1 MDVIELKQL
10 LSRPEWADVE
20 LKTSA
25 RAFPK
30 DAASTLCAFANCGG
44 GYVILGVD
52 EKKLPAISG
61 IDKDKIDEVQDQCL
75 GLLKNIQKF
84 SSPLVYDDPI
94 LIEVDGKFVLA
105 LQIQDSKRHNKP
117 VKLKE
122 KGVWVAYVR
131 NGARDEEAS
140 DEELSQMLIEASC
153 TSITEQ
159 LLELDVEYCF
169 NPNTIKWYRKVF
181 ESRHNQKLYELTD
194 LEFLDELG
202 LIREEGDE
210 LRPTKAAILMFGT
223 EKSLNR
229 ILARNVV
236 DAFWLSADCDD
247 NSTDVGRWQDRRPA
261 EHESLNL
268 FEAWRVLSDR
278 YMYWAEQ
285 PFDIDET
292 NLHRTNETPDYIG
305 FREATV
311 NLLVHQ
317 DFADH
322 SRVPRIEF
330 YRDISS
336 YWNPGDSLVEQD
348 QIASGQSKSRN
359 PLVMQSFHRIGL
371 SERAGSGIKEIYR
384 SWQHLERAEPV
395 IKNNR
400 RDKTFQII
408 LGKKEEVT
416 LLQKTI
422 KQRIGVKLSDIQAR
436 VFIHCLAQPMS
447 VEQLSVA
454 TNVPIADVYPVID
467 HLTRQGMLQ
476 AAPEGYSAL
485 EHFATGLQDLAVISE
500 QSSVASDQAHNKVT
514 NLNVGSDQAY
524 NEVTNQ
530 QPVDASERDH
540 AKQLADGLKKQQ
552 IALIRALEQPI
563 PLAELIEVLG
573 VGHRTHFRNKHLQP
587 LMRQKVV
594 AQTHPDTPHHQD
606 QAYFLT
612 ELGLAVKE
620 QLGTES

>member
-1 MDVIELKQL
+1 MDVIELRQL

-44 GYVILGVD
+44 GYLILGVD
-52 EKKLPAISG
+52 EKQLPEISG
-61 IDKDKIDEVQDQCL
+61 IDPNKIDEVQDQCL

-84 SSPLVYDDPI
+84 SSPLVYDDPNLLEI
-94 LIEVDGKFVLA
+94 DGRYVLV

-122 KGVWVAYVR
+122 KGHWVAYVR

-140 DEELSQMLIEASC
+140 DEELTQMLIDASC

-159 LLELDVEYCF
+159 LLELDVEECF
-169 NPNTIKWYRKVF
+169 NFNTIKWYRKVF
-181 ESRHNQKLYELTD
+181 ESRHNQKFYELSD

-202 LIREEGDE
+202 LIREDGDE

-236 DAFWLSADCDD
+236 DAFWRSSDYDD
-247 NSTDVGRWQDRRPA
+247 NADTGRWQDRRPA

-292 NLHRTNETPDYIG
+292 NLHRNNETPDYIG

-322 SRVPRIEF
+322 SRVPKIEF
-330 YRDISS
+330 HKDISQ
-336 YWNPGDSLVEQD
+336 YWNPGDSLVEQEK
-348 QIASGQSKSRN
+348 IASGQSKSRN
-359 PLVMQSFHRIGL
+359 PLVMQAFHRIGL

-384 SWQHLERAEPV
+384 SWQFLERAQPV
-395 IKNNR
+395 IKNSR
-400 RDKTFQII
+400 REKTFQIT
-408 LGKKEEVT
+408 LGKKAEITPLQET
-416 LLQKTI
+416 LQH
-422 KQRIGVKLSDIQAR
+422 RIGVQLTDTQAR
-436 VFIHCLAQPMS
+436 VFVHCLAQPMT

-454 TNVPIADVYPVID
+454 INHPVADVYPVID
-467 HLTRQGMLQ
+467 HLTRQSMLQ

-485 EHFATGLQDLAVISE
+485 EHFVSSLQDLAVVSPQNAE
-500 QSSVASDQAHNKVT
+500 NTDQANKQVT
-514 NLNVGSDQAY
+514 NLEVKSDQVGVVDTQ
-524 NEVTNQ
+524 EVTNLEVKSDQ
-530 QPVDASERDH
+530 VN
-540 AKQLADGLKKQQ
+540 QLLARLTKKNT
-552 IALIRALEQPI
+552 ALI
-563 PLAELIEVLG
+563 LAFNGQMGMTELRKEVG
-573 VGHRTHFRNKHLQP
+573 VSHRTHFKNNHLQP
-587 LMRQKVV
+587 MIELGVISEV
-594 AQTHPDTPHHQD
+594 YPENPNHPS
-606 QAYFLT
+606 QAYYLT
-612 ELGLAVKE
+612 DLGLALKE
-620 QLGTES
+620 QLLAED

>member
-10 LSRPEWADVE
+10 LSQPEWADVE

-30 DAASTLCAFANCGG
+30 DAASTMCAFANCGG
-44 GYVILGVD
+44 GYLILGVD
-52 EKKLPAISG
+52 EKKLPAITG
-61 IDKDKIDEVQDQCL
+61 IDEDKIDEVQDQCL

-84 SSPLVYDDPI
+84 SSPLVYDDPGLVEI
-94 LIEVDGKFVLA
+94 DGKFVLV

-122 KGVWVAYVR
+122 KGHWIAYVR
-131 NGARDEEAS
+131 NGARDEVAS

-159 LLELDVEYCF
+159 LLELDVEHCF
-169 NPNTIKWYRKVF
+169 NRNTIKWYRKVF
-181 ESRHNQKLYELTD
+181 ESRHNQKFYELSD

-202 LIREEGDE
+202 LIREDGDE

-236 DAFWLSADCDD
+236 DAFWLSSDSD
-247 NSTDVGRWQDRRPA
+247 NSSDIGRWQDRRPA

-292 NLHRTNETPDYIG
+292 NLHRSSETPDYIG

-322 SRVPRIEF
+322 SRVPKIEF
-330 YRDISS
+330 YKDISR
-336 YWNPGDSLVEQD
+336 YWNPGDSLVEQN
-348 QIASGQSKSRN
+348 QIATGQSKSRN
-359 PLVMQSFHRIGL
+359 PLVMQTFHRIGL

-384 SWQHLERAEPV
+384 SWLNLDRPEPV
-395 IKNNR
+395 IANSR
-400 RDKTFQII
+400 RDKTFQIT
-408 LGKKEEVT
+408 LGKKAEIT
-416 LLQKTI
+416 PLQESI
-422 KQRIGVKLSDIQAR
+422 KQRIGVQLTDVQAR
-436 VFIHCLAQPMS
+436 VFVHCLAQSMS
-447 VEQLSVA
+447 VEQLSMA
-454 TNVPIADVYPVID
+454 TNLPIADIYPVID

-476 AAPEGYSAL
+476 ASPGGYRAL
-485 EHFATGLQDLAVISE
+485 EHFLAGLQDLAVVSPRQAGATDQANQKVTKLQAE
-500 QSSVASDQAHNKVT
+500 SDQAQHKVI
-514 NLNVGSDQAY
+514 NLPPVDAGDSDQA
-524 NEVTNQ
+524 
-530 QPVDASERDH
+530 
-540 AKQLADGLKKQQ
+540 KQLLDGLKKQQ
-552 IALIRALEQPI
+552 VDLIKALKQPMA
-563 PLAELIEVLG
+563 LAELIENLG
-573 VGHRTHFRNKHLQP
+573 VGHRSHFRNNHLQP
-587 LMRQKVV
+587 LMLQGVV
-594 AQTHPDTPHHQD
+594 AQTHPETPHHQD
-606 QAYFLT
+606 QAYYLT
-612 ELGLAVKE
+612 DMGQAIKKALEDEG
-620 QLGTES
+620 